1 MSPHTKAAMNKQQG
15 EHSPFNKYRRQL
27 DAQDQ
32 EANARLAEMETKLK
46 EMQEKLMVVTFT
58 FSSSSLPLHVLVNN
72 QALLCIDI
80 NSY

>member
-58 FSSSSLPLHVLVNN
+58 FSFIFSASTCTSQQSSFAV
-72 QALLCIDI
+72 
-80 NSY
+80 Y

>member
-58 FSSSSLPLHVLVNN
+58 FSFIFSVSTCTSQQSSFGV
-72 QALLCIDI
+72 
-80 NSY
+80 Y